1 MGAYAD
7 AKLKT
12 DPINGPEKVRKIMLK
27 AFKHLEEACV
37 GNVSEIFDGQAP
49 YAPKG
54 CIAQAWGVA
63 EWLRVY
69 QVVMGVG

>member
-1 MGAYAD
+1 MGPYAD

-12 DPINGPEKVRKIMLK
+12 DPEKGKEKVKKIMLK
-27 AFKHLEEACV
+27 AFKHLEEAGV

-49 YAPKG
+49 HTSQG

-69 QVVMGVG
+69 LEVV